1 MTFFVS
7 LFLCGSWSRDFGE
20 EDEEKKEKRV
30 EEEEE
35 ENGEGEEDGG
45 NLEGQSKISFHAQ
58 VAPLVFV
65 PRVK

>member
-1 MTFFVS
+1 MTIFVS

-20 EDEEKKEKRV
+20 EDKEKKEKGV

-45 NLEGQSKISFHAQ
+45 GTLKGK
-58 VAPLVFV
+58 VKLAPMHKLLHSYLS
-65 PRVK
+65 RG